1 MQKNSHENYIE
12 SKYYSTKQSGNLF
25 DKVTK
30 RHGFSMSHFNIPGL
44 SKNLSMLR
52 DLLYSVQDIPDII
65 AITETKLTENS
76 VSNICIPGYVFLNA
90 NSKTFAGG
98 VGLELLADGVESCWI
113 EIPRKRQKNVVIGS
127 IYRHPF
133 NDRAQFLDIL
143 KDKMINL
150 SNKGREIFVLGD
162 KYRFFKIQ

>member
-1 MQKNSHENYIE
+1 MDFLCRTFTCGAFLKTCQCCRVSFIQQK
-12 SKYYSTKQSGNLF
+12 
-25 DKVTK
+25 
-30 RHGFSMSHFNIPGL
+30 
-44 SKNLSMLR
+44 
-52 DLLYSVQDIPDII
+52 DIPDII

-143 KDKMINL
+143 KDKMI
-150 SNKGREIFVLGD
+150 
-162 KYRFFKIQ
+162 